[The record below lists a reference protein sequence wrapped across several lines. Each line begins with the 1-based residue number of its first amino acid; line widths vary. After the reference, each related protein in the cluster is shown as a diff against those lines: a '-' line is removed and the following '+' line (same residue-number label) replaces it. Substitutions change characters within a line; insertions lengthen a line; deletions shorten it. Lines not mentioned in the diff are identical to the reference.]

1 MDQTATDRR
10 IYLVTDMEAGHG
22 GKSGRYNALKDDAL
36 EFAFLLDLA
45 GYSLPK
51 TGQDK

>member
-1 MDQTATDRR
+1 VHQGNNK

-45 GYSLPK
+45 KIQP
-51 TGQDK
+51 